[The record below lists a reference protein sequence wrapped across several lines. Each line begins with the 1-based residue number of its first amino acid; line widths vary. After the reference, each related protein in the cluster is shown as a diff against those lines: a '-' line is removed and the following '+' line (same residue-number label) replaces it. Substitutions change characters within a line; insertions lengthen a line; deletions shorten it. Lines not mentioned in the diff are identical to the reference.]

1 MRDTPFRILIIG
13 ASGVFGSRI
22 VELLTPEKDM
32 QLIVAGRTR
41 SKLEDLNK
49 NNESA
54 PEIAIVDRLN
64 IRAEDIIGL
73 RAQLIIDAA
82 GPFRAEN
89 TAVIEAALKAGVHYI
104 DLADGRDFV
113 RTIKRFHQ
121 SARDA
126 DIAILTGASSIP
138 ALSHA
143 VIDTL
148 TKNWHSY
155 HTLKIGIFPGN
166 RAPRGLA
173 VVESILSYVGKSVRV
188 FKDGSWQSIP
198 GWGLCHRMHVPFV
211 GTRWASVCD
220 TPEQDL
226 LVERYKP
233 THSAEFYA
241 GLELSILHIGLW
253 LCSFLVR
260 WRILYS
266 LTPFAKIMLSLAKL
280 VLPFG
285 SDVGGMTITVTGKN
299 AADVPETL
307 TWSLKADTNRGP
319 YIPALAACALA
330 RQFRDSKITYRGARA
345 CVGILALSDFERY
358 FQALEI
364 EMHTL

>member
-22 VELLTPEKDM
+22 VELLTPEKGM

-41 SKLEDLNK
+41 SKLEALNK

-54 PEIAIVDRLN
+54 HEIAIVDRLKIN
-64 IRAEDIIGL
+64 AADIIRL

-89 TAVIEAALKAGVHYI
+89 TAVIEAALNAGVHYI

-113 RTIKRFHQ
+113 RAISKFKDA
-121 SARDA
+121 ARDA

-148 TKNWHSY
+148 TKNWRYY
-155 HTLKIGIFPGN
+155 HTIKVGIFPGN

-173 VVESILSYVGKSVRV
+173 VVESILSYVGKPVRV
-188 FKDGSWQSIP
+188 FKDASWQSIP

-226 LVERYKP
+226 LVARYKP
-233 THSAEFYA
+233 TTSAEFFA

-260 WRILYS
+260 WKILFS
-266 LTPFAKIMLSLAKL
+266 LAPFAKIMLALAKL

-285 SDVGGMTITVTGKN
+285 SDVGGMTIAVTGKN
-299 AADVPETL
+299 AADIPEAL

-319 YIPALAACALA
+319 YVPTLAACALA
-330 RQFRDSKITYRGARA
+330 RQFRDGKIIYRGASA
-345 CVGILALSDFERY
+345 CVGILALSDFESY
-358 FQALEI
+358 FQTLGI
-364 EMHTL
+364 ETRQA